1 MKFIA
6 EAEAASGEAGAVV
19 VHDPAL
25 DDPSQAFQLSRLD
38 TPEMSHV
45 PMGIFRQVARPTYDD
60 LVRDQ
65 VEAAV
70 DHRRRPGDR
79 RRPRRPAART
89 RHLDRRV
96 TSAPPPATEGGGAPD
111 PSADGE
117 LRKGTVY
124 GFLAY
129 GIWGLFPLYFAALKP
144 AGAWEILGHR
154 ILWTL
159 AVCALVLLVRRD
171 LGWIRPF
178 IARPRLVGGITI
190 AALLIAANWTIY
202 VLAVLT
208 GRTYE
213 AALGYFLNPIVTV
226 ALGVVVL
233 SERLRPLQWAAVAI
247 GALASVYLAVA
258 GGVLPWI
265 SLSLAFSF
273 GLYGLT
279 KKKVGASLEAMH
291 SLAAETTVL
300 APIAVVVLG
309 ILVARGETTFLDHGT
324 GHTSLLVM
332 AGVVTAVPLLLFA
345 AAARRLPLV
354 TVGLIQFV
362 TPVLQ
367 LLVGVLVLGEHVSAR
382 LWVGFGIVWVAL
394 VLLSIDSLRTREQLA
409 HRAPAGR
416 RPTADGTEAPEPC
429 P

>member
-1 MKFIA
+1 M
-6 EAEAASGEAGAVV
+6 
-19 VHDPAL
+19 
-25 DDPSQAFQLSRLD
+25 
-38 TPEMSHV
+38 
-45 PMGIFRQVARPTYDD
+45 
-60 LVRDQ
+60 
-65 VEAAV
+65 
-70 DHRRRPGDR
+70 
-79 RRPRRPAART
+79 
-89 RHLDRRV
+89 
-96 TSAPPPATEGGGAPD
+96 TSSPPPQAEGAGAPD
-111 PSADGE
+111 AAADGE
-117 LRKGTVY
+117 VRRGTVY

-144 AGAWEILGHR
+144 AGAFEILGHR

-178 IARPRLVGGITI
+178 VARPRLVGGITI
-190 AALLIAANWTIY
+190 AALLIATNWTIY

-233 SERLRPLQWAAVAI
+233 GERLRPLQWAAVAT
-247 GALASVYLAVA
+247 GAVAAVYLAVA

-265 SLSLAFSF
+265 ALSLAFSF

-291 SLAAETTVL
+291 SLTAETTVL
-300 APIAVVVLG
+300 APVAVVVLG

-324 GHTSLLVM
+324 GHTWLLVM

-354 TVGLIQFV
+354 TVGLIQFI

-367 LLVGVLVLGEHVSAR
+367 LLCGVLILGEHVSGR

-394 VLLSIDSLRTREQLA
+394 ALLSVDSLRSANSARTQRRRLA
-409 HRAPAGR
+409 DAG
-416 RPTADGTEAPEPC
+416 ALDAEVAPEPC